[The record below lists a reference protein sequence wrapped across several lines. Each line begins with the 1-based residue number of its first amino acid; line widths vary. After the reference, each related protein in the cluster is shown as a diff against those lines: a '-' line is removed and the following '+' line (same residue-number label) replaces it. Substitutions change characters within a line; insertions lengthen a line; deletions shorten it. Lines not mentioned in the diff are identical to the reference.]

1 MRPEIDGL
9 IGLVGVLAACGG
21 ASLFLVRLTSRRAR
35 REQARRQALA
45 EDRDRRARALHDS
58 LLQNTQGVV
67 LTMHAART
75 RLDAGDVARA
85 KALLDRALADS
96 DEIVI
101 EGRER
106 IQQLDAAAAS
116 VETLPEV
123 LELTLQALA
132 RGRLE
137 QCRLH
142 VQGDPRALLPSVADE
157 LHRFARE
164 AVVDALAHAH
174 ARQIEV
180 DLVYGEQ
187 ELRLG
192 VRDDGRD
199 PGPGSPAPG
208 QLRVHELR
216 ALASR
221 IGARVELRAG
231 GPAGAEVSL
240 GLASELA
247 YADPGE

>member
-1 MRPEIDGL
+1 MRPGIEGL
-9 IGLVGVLAACGG
+9 IGLLGVLVACGV
-21 ASLFLVRLTSRRAR
+21 ACLFVVRFSARRAR
-35 REQARRQALA
+35 REQARRQARA

-67 LTMHAART
+67 LTMHAARS
-75 RLDAGDVARA
+75 RLDAGDVAKA

-106 IQQLDAAAAS
+106 IQELDAAAES
-116 VETLPEV
+116 VETLSEV

-132 RGRLE
+132 RGHPA

-142 VQGDPRALLPSVADE
+142 VQGDPRALLPCVADE

-164 AVVDALAHAH
+164 TVVEALAHAN

-180 DLVYGEQ
+180 DLAYGAS

-199 PGPGSPAPG
+199 PGSEPRGPG

-216 ALASR
+216 AMATR
-221 IGARVELRAG
+221 IGARLELRAG
-231 GPAGAEVSL
+231 APTGSEVSL
-240 GLASELA
+240 ALSAELA
-247 YADPGE
+247 YADAGG